1 MDRRIAKAWDP
12 EPEPGECWVDIMGK
26 ARCDDHGPCANS
38 GLDDYTLAP
47 FCRVQKIRDLE
58 AQRDENQWLSSMLE
72 HFWRNG
78 IGSEG
83 FAFLKKTNFMT
94 SYRFVRSCLVHLSY
108 GNYAYANLSPQRF
121 ERGNL
126 SRRRMS
132 IWKNCLWLRARRR
145 MADPLPALS
154 CSSKPG
160 CQHMCHGGWLD
171 VWGKH
176 GSWFDRWNLRDHSN
190 SNPSRCL
197 DLSQCS
203 VVKL

>member
-1 MDRRIAKAWDP
+1 
-12 EPEPGECWVDIMGK
+12 MGK
-26 ARCDDHGPCANS
+26 SHCDEHAPCANH

-47 FCRVQKIRDLE
+47 FCMVQKIRDLE

-83 FAFLKKTNFMT
+83 FEFLKKTNFIT
-94 SYRFVRSCLVHLSY
+94 SYRFVRPCLNLSY
-108 GNYAYANLSPQRF
+108 GNNAYANLSTQYS

-126 SRRRMS
+126 SRCRAS
-132 IWKNCLWLRARRR
+132 VWQNCLWLRARRR
-145 MADPLPALS
+145 MANSLPALS

-160 CQHMCHGGWLD
+160 CQHMCHGSWLA

-176 GSWFDRWNLRDHSN
+176 GSWTDRRNLRNHCN
-190 SNPSRCL
+190 SNPSGCL

-203 VVKL
+203 AVKL